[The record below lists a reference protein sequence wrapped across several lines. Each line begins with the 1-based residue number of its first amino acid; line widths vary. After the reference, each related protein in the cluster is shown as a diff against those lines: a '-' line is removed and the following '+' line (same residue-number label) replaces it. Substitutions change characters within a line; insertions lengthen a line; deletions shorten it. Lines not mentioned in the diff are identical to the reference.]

1 MRQLT
6 GRAHAYS
13 SPVINMAS
21 ITVTVTPRTHFL
33 TLTNTSQAT
42 EVAQCTKNTTQP
54 VQIDILA
61 QGETLMNKITNLT
74 LSTSLISM
82 LAMGTAHASDVYA
95 DFPITLKGYSGDAK
109 TSESYGGQMA
119 RHMLHNGLKKA
130 ASSGD
135 MSKMETY
142 FNGAKSVAILDPK
155 SSSKFPIKQ
164 KLVEELSGGKT
175 LIKKTYKG
183 NVIGWPGNMTGAE
196 VIQFMMEKAASS
208 PKGFDPN
215 TGYNYPQLISKFAMG
230 AVFYNQACTNYLGDK
245 KLSAKSKPNNAPY
258 KDGARYTGKEHVWD
272 EAFGYWGAAAHTLT
286 LSAKESYEV
295 AKKKNLSAADYNKD
309 GVVDAGTEMT
319 YAHAYYASG
328 FDKGGKTNYLE
339 TVTRAFLDGRKAIT
353 AAKGEALGWNGR
365 TKMKKAA
372 STICA
377 NWEKVIA
384 EAVFKYAGSVYKDLD
399 KLNTIMEAKGDPKK
413 AFATYAKHW
422 GEAKGFAMALEAGK
436 EDRSAVSTKLTSLLG
451 YGPWLPNLSQVT
463 DIAKDGSYVKD
474 EASTLA
480 VYQLHMLKIQKLM
493 VDEFGIAARNNDM
506 LGSMDDLAAKLGGSG
521 YAEND

>member
-1 MRQLT
+1 MNGLKKYGILT
-6 GRAHAYS
+6 SMVALGGVTTALAGAHS
-13 SPVINMAS
+13 SN
-21 ITVTVTPRTHFL
+21 
-33 TLTNTSQAT
+33 
-42 EVAQCTKNTTQP
+42 
-54 VQIDILA
+54 
-61 QGETLMNKITNLT
+61 
-74 LSTSLISM
+74 
-82 LAMGTAHASDVYA
+82 DVYA
-95 DFPITLKGYSGDAK
+95 DFPITLQGYSGDAK

-135 MSKMETY
+135 LSKMEMY
-142 FNGAKSVAILDPK
+142 FNGAKSVPILDPK

-175 LIKKTYKG
+175 LVKKTYKG
-183 NVIGWPGNMTGAE
+183 KVIGWPGNMTGAE
-196 VIQFMMEKAASS
+196 VIQFMMEKAASV
-208 PKGFDPN
+208 PKGVDTL

-230 AVFYNQACTNYLGDK
+230 AVFYNQACTNYLGAK
-245 KLSAKSKPNNAPY
+245 KLSAKSKPNDAPY
-258 KDGARYTGKEHVWD
+258 KKGARYTGKEHVWD

-286 LSAKESYEV
+286 LTAKESYEV
-295 AKKKNLSAADYNKD
+295 AKKKNLAAADYNGD

-339 TVTRAFLDGRKAIT
+339 TVTRAFVDGRQTIT
-353 AAKGEALGWNGR
+353 SAQGRKMGFNGR
-365 TKMKKAA
+365 NTLKKNAA
-372 STICA
+372 IICS

-399 KLNTIMEAKGDPKK
+399 KLNTIMEAKGDTKK

-422 GEAKGFAMALEAGK
+422 GEAKGFAMALEAGAT
-436 EDRSAVSTKLTSLLG
+436 DRSAVAAKLTSLLG

-474 EASTLA
+474 EASSMEA
-480 VYQLHMLKIQKLM
+480 YQLHMLKVQKLM
-493 VDEFGIAARNNDM
+493 VDEFGVEARNNDM
-506 LGSMDDLAAKLGGSG
+506 LGSMKDLAAKLGGSG